1 MVKKLGG
8 AGSGTK
14 GKGNRDLHV
23 RVKSARGRTNSSTRW
38 LQRQLNDPF
47 VSQAKLDGYRS
58 RAAYKLIEMD
68 DKYKFIKAGKR
79 VLDLG
84 AAPGGWTQVALARMD
99 ANSNQQ
105 SMVLATDIL
114 EMTPVGGSQFI
125 QLDFTQDDAPEIITT
140 ALGGKVDVVMSDM
153 APNTTGHGPTDHI
166 RIILLCEMA
175 YEFAKEVLNEGG
187 TFICKVRQG
196 GTEAA
201 LLKDMKKSFD
211 KVAHMK
217 PDSSRKQSSES
228 YVLAMGYRGA

>member
-1 MVKKLGG
+1 MAKKTG

-14 GKGNRDLHV
+14 GTGNRDLTV
-23 RVKSARGRTNSSTRW
+23 RVKSARGRKNSSTRW

-68 DKYKFIKAGKR
+68 DKYSFLKAGKR

-99 ANSNQQ
+99 ADSNEQ

-114 EMTPVGGSQFI
+114 EMPPVAGSQFI
-125 QLDFTQDDAPEIITT
+125 QLDFTVDEAPQIITE

-175 YEFAKEVLNEGG
+175 YEFAKEVLNQKG

-201 LLKDMKKSFD
+201 LLKDMKKSFE
-211 KVAHMK
+211 KVVHMK